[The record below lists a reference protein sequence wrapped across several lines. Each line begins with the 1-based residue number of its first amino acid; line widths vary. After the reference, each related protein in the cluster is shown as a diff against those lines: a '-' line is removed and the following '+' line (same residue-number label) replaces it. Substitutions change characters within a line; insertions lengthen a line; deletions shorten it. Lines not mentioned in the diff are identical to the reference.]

1 MSQITN
7 RRKTYVV
14 NPSYQYGLA
23 GRLGILATLGMT
35 ISVILSFLITQNTL
49 SLLVLKYDLPI
60 EDASS
65 VFIFNNLPITI
76 SYMAIMALL
85 LVILVLLTIRHTH
98 RIAGPMIPLERAV
111 QEMRQG
117 NLGIHVRLRSKDYAY
132 AHTLAD
138 ALNALASEHSEIIE
152 GLQVNIAKIKTKVE
166 AIGDK
171 SEVAHNDL
179 EDIKR
184 EVASIEKQLMF
195 FETAKKQV

>member
-1 MSQITN
+1 MSKITN

-14 NPSYQYGLA
+14 NPSYQYALA
-23 GRLGILATLGMT
+23 GRLGVLATLGMT

-76 SYMAIMALL
+76 SYLIIMALI
-85 LVILVLLTIRHTH
+85 LVIIILFVIQYSH

-111 QEMRQG
+111 HEMRKG
-117 NLGIHVRLRSKDYAY
+117 NLDIHVRLRSTDFSC
-132 AHTLAD
+132 AHSLAD
-138 ALNALASEHSEIIE
+138 ALNAMASEHSEIIE
-152 GLQVNIAKIKTKVE
+152 GLQENIAKIKTKVE
-166 AIGDK
+166 NMGDK
-171 SEVAHNDL
+171 SEGPRNDL
-179 EDIKR
+179 EDIKS

>member
-1 MSQITN
+1 MSQTTN

-14 NPSYQYGLA
+14 NPSFQYGLTA
-23 GRLGILATLGMT
+23 RIGLLATVGMI
-35 ISVILSFLITQNTL
+35 ISIFLCFLITQNTL
-49 SLLVLKYDLPI
+49 SLLILKYDVSI
-60 EDASS
+60 EDPRS